1 MYDKMFQFAK
11 DYLVNDEAETIK
23 VGKFPFRKRSEH
35 IKRVFMWAQRIADGE
50 AYINK
55 EAVLV
60 AAIFHDIGYAISLDG
75 SKHAEESAIIC
86 EKYLKENGYDTEF
99 TSLVS
104 YLVRSHSNKELMTV
118 SDTPLELILLMEAD
132 LLDETGAL
140 SVVWDCMME
149 GSEQI
154 QTFDKTYNH
163 IMNYSYKSLNINPM
177 VTAKSKAFWEN
188 KQNLMKEFIDQLS
201 FDLGICEGMKM
212 ISKGGL
218 I

>member
-1 MYDKMFQFAK
+1 MYDKMFKFVK
-11 DYLVNDEAETIK
+11 DYLENNEAETIK
-23 VGKFPFRKRSEH
+23 IGKFPFRKRSEH
-35 IKRVFMWAQRIADGE
+35 IRRVFMWAKRIADGE
-50 AYINK
+50 DYVNK

-60 AAIFHDIGYAISLDG
+60 AAIFHDIGYALSLDK
-75 SKHAEESAIIC
+75 SKHAEDSAILC

-99 TSLVS
+99 ISLVT
-104 YLVRSHSNKELMTV
+104 YLVRNHSNKELMTV

-154 QTFDKTYNH
+154 QTFEKAYNQ
-163 IMNYSYKSLNINPM
+163 IMNYSNKSLKANPM

-188 KQNLMKEFIDQLS
+188 KQNLMKAFIDQLS
-201 FDLGICEGMKM
+201 FDLGICEDMK
-212 ISKGGL
+212 ITSIL
-218 I
+218 

>member
-1 MYDKMFQFAK
+1 MYDKMFEFVK
-11 DYLVNDEAETIK
+11 NYLENKEAETIK
-23 VGKFPFRKRSEH
+23 IGKFPFRKRSEH
-35 IKRVFMWAQRIADGE
+35 IRRVFMWAQRIVDGE

-60 AAIFHDIGYAISLDG
+60 AAIFHDIGYAISLDK
-75 SKHAEESAIIC
+75 SKHAEDSATLC
-86 EKYLKENGYDTEF
+86 EMYLKENEYDIEF
-99 TSLVS
+99 INLVT

-154 QTFDKTYNH
+154 QSFDKAYNH
-163 IMNYSYKSLNINPM
+163 IMNYSYKSLNVNPM

-188 KQNLMKEFIDQLS
+188 KQNLMKEFVNQLS
-201 FDLGICEGMKM
+201 FDLGICEEKLL
-212 ISKGGL
+212 SCV
-218 I
+218 